1 MAIAVPR
8 RTTLN
13 GAPPAA
19 GQHAPDAGSIPRA
32 IIGRMYVPAHFQPS
46 DDEVREALRH
56 LGAVD
61 LVTATD
67 DGLLATLMPMLWDE
81 PGSRPGVGPWGA
93 LVGHVARNNAQW
105 RTPAIGDA
113 MVIVRGP
120 DAYISPRWYAA
131 KREHG
136 RVVPTWNYV
145 TVQAHGRL
153 VVHDDVEWLET
164 NVRRLT
170 DSARGGRRGA
180 VVRRRRAAQVHRR
193 AAPGDRRDRG
203 PARPRRRQVE
213 ARPEPVRRGHRRGD
227 RGPRGRRRAGVSA
240 AMRAAPRRSRA
251 ER

>member
-1 MAIAVPR
+1 
-8 RTTLN
+8 
-13 GAPPAA
+13 
-19 GQHAPDAGSIPRA
+19 
-32 IIGRMYVPAHFQPS
+32 MYVPAHFQPS
-46 DDEVREALRH
+46 DDEVRDALRH

-81 PGSRPGVGPWGA
+81 PGSRPGLGPWGA
-93 LVGHVARNNAQW
+93 LVGHIARNNAQW
-105 RTPAIGDA
+105 RTPAIGEA

-153 VVHDDVEWLET
+153 VIHDDVEWLET

-170 DSARGGRRGA
+170 DTHEAHAGEPWSVDDA
-180 VVRRRRAAQVHRR
+180 
-193 AAPGDRRDRG
+193 
-203 PARPRRRQVE
+203 PRRYIEGQLRAIVGIE
-213 ARPEPVRRGHRRGD
+213 VLLD
-227 RGPRGRRRAGVSA
+227 RVVGKWKLGQNRSEEDITGAIDGLEGLDERGVSA
-240 AMRAAPRRSRA
+240 AMRAAPRRFRA

>member
-1 MAIAVPR
+1 
-8 RTTLN
+8 
-13 GAPPAA
+13 
-19 GQHAPDAGSIPRA
+19 
-32 IIGRMYVPAHFQPS
+32 MYVPAHFEPS

-81 PGSRPGVGPWGA
+81 PGSRPGLGPLGA

-105 RTPAIGDA
+105 RTPPIGEA

-153 VVHDDVEWLET
+153 VVHDDVGWLET

-170 DSARGGRRGA
+170 DAHEADAGEPWSVDDA
-180 VVRRRRAAQVHRR
+180 
-193 AAPGDRRDRG
+193 
-203 PARPRRRQVE
+203 PRRYIDGQLRAIVGVE
-213 ARPEPVRRGHRRGD
+213 VLLD
-227 RGPRGRRRAGVSA
+227 RVVGKWKLGQNRSDEDIGGAIEGLEAAGETGVSA

>member
-1 MAIAVPR
+1 
-8 RTTLN
+8 
-13 GAPPAA
+13 
-19 GQHAPDAGSIPRA
+19 
-32 IIGRMYVPAHFQPS
+32 MYVPAHFQPS

-81 PGSRPGVGPWGA
+81 PGSRPGLGPWGA

-170 DSARGGRRGA
+170 DAHEADAGEPWSVDDAPRTYIDGQLRAIVGIEVLLDRVVGKWKLGQNRSDEDIVGA
-180 VVRRRRAAQVHRR
+180 IEGLEAAGER
-193 AAPGDRRDRG
+193 
-203 PARPRRRQVE
+203 
-213 ARPEPVRRGHRRGD
+213 
-227 RGPRGRRRAGVSA
+227 GVSA

>member
-1 MAIAVPR
+1 
-8 RTTLN
+8 
-13 GAPPAA
+13 
-19 GQHAPDAGSIPRA
+19 
-32 IIGRMYVPAHFQPS
+32 MYVPAHFQPS

-67 DGLLATLMPMLWDE
+67 DGLLGTLLPMLWDE
-81 PGSRPGVGPWGA
+81 PGSRAGLGPWGA
-93 LVGHVARNNAQW
+93 LVGHIARNNAQW
-105 RTPAIGDA
+105 RTPAIGEA

-120 DAYISPRWYAA
+120 DAYISPRWYEA

-145 TVQAHGRL
+145 NVQAHGTL

-170 DSARGGRRGA
+170 DTHEATAAEPWSVDDAPRHYVDGQLRAIVGVEVLLDRVVGKWKLGQNRSAEDIAGAIAGLEAGGE
-180 VVRRRRAAQVHRR
+180 Q
-193 AAPGDRRDRG
+193 
-203 PARPRRRQVE
+203 
-213 ARPEPVRRGHRRGD
+213 
-227 RGPRGRRRAGVSA
+227 GVSA

>member
-1 MAIAVPR
+1 
-8 RTTLN
+8 
-13 GAPPAA
+13 
-19 GQHAPDAGSIPRA
+19 
-32 IIGRMYVPAHFQPS
+32 MYVPAHFQPS

-81 PGSRPGVGPWGA
+81 PGSRPGLGPWGA
-93 LVGHVARNNAQW
+93 LVGHVARPNAQW

-170 DSARGGRRGA
+170 DAHEADAGEPWSVDDAPRTYIEGQLRAIVGVEVLLERVVGKWKLGQNRSDEDMGGAIEGLE
-180 VVRRRRAAQVHRR
+180 AA
-193 AAPGDRRDRG
+193 G
-203 PARPRRRQVE
+203 E
-213 ARPEPVRRGHRRGD
+213 F
-227 RGPRGRRRAGVSA
+227 GVSA
-240 AMRAAPRRSRA
+240 AMRAAPRRTRP

>member
-1 MAIAVPR
+1 
-8 RTTLN
+8 
-13 GAPPAA
+13 
-19 GQHAPDAGSIPRA
+19 
-32 IIGRMYVPAHFQPS
+32 MYVPAHFQPS

-67 DGLLATLMPMLWDE
+67 DGLLATLIPMLWDE
-81 PGSRPGVGPWGA
+81 PGSRPGLGPWGA

-105 RTPAIGDA
+105 RTPAIGEA

-145 TVQAHGRL
+145 MVQAHGRL

-170 DSARGGRRGA
+170 DAHEADAGEPWSVDDAPRAYVDGQLRAIVGVEVLLDRVVGKWKLGQNRSDEDIGGAIEGLE
-180 VVRRRRAAQVHRR
+180 AA
-193 AAPGDRRDRG
+193 G
-203 PARPRRRQVE
+203 E
-213 ARPEPVRRGHRRGD
+213 L
-227 RGPRGRRRAGVSA
+227 GVSA

>member
-1 MAIAVPR
+1 
-8 RTTLN
+8 
-13 GAPPAA
+13 
-19 GQHAPDAGSIPRA
+19 
-32 IIGRMYVPAHFQPS
+32 MYVPAHFQPS

-56 LGAVD
+56 LGAVE

-81 PGSRPGVGPWGA
+81 PGSRPGLGPLGA

-145 TVQAHGRL
+145 AVQAHGRL

-170 DSARGGRRGA
+170 DRHEADAGEPWSVDDA
-180 VVRRRRAAQVHRR
+180 
-193 AAPGDRRDRG
+193 
-203 PARPRRRQVE
+203 PRRYIDGQLRAIVGVE
-213 ARPEPVRRGHRRGD
+213 VLLNRVVGKWKLGQNRSDEDIGGAIEGLEAAGEQ
-227 RGPRGRRRAGVSA
+227 GVSA

>member
-1 MAIAVPR
+1 
-8 RTTLN
+8 
-13 GAPPAA
+13 
-19 GQHAPDAGSIPRA
+19 
-32 IIGRMYVPAHFQPS
+32 MYVPAHFQPS
-46 DDEVREALRH
+46 DDEVRDALRH

-81 PGSRPGVGPWGA
+81 PGSRPGLGPWGA
-93 LVGHVARNNAQW
+93 LVGHIARNNAQW

-170 DSARGGRRGA
+170 DT
-180 VVRRRRAAQVHRR
+180 H
-193 AAPGDRRDRG
+193 
-203 PARPRRRQVE
+203 E
-213 ARPEPVRRGHRRGD
+213 AEAGEPWSVD
-227 RGPRGRRRAGVSA
+227 D
-240 AMRAAPRRSRA
+240 APRRYIDGQLRA
-251 ER
+251 IVGIEVLLDRVVGKWKLGQNRSDEDIAGAIDGLEAARRARRVGGDAGRSPAFARRALIQIADAPGPSPGEIPFL

>member
-1 MAIAVPR
+1 
-8 RTTLN
+8 
-13 GAPPAA
+13 
-19 GQHAPDAGSIPRA
+19 
-32 IIGRMYVPAHFQPS
+32 MYVPAHFQPS
-46 DDEVREALRH
+46 DDEVRDALRH

-81 PGSRPGVGPWGA
+81 PGSRPGLGPWGA
-93 LVGHVARNNAQW
+93 LVGHIARNNAQW
-105 RTPAIGDA
+105 RTPAIGEA

-153 VVHDDVEWLET
+153 VVHDDVDWLET

-170 DSARGGRRGA
+170 DTHE
-180 VVRRRRAAQVHRR
+180 AQ
-193 AAPGDRRDRG
+193 AG
-203 PARPRRRQVE
+203 
-213 ARPEPVRRGHRRGD
+213 EPWSVD
-227 RGPRGRRRAGVSA
+227 D
-240 AMRAAPRRSRA
+240 APRRYIDGQLRA
-251 ER
+251 IVGIEVILDRVVGKWKLGQNRSDEDIAGAIEGLEGGRAGRLGGDAGRSPA

>member
-1 MAIAVPR
+1 
-8 RTTLN
+8 
-13 GAPPAA
+13 
-19 GQHAPDAGSIPRA
+19 
-32 IIGRMYVPAHFQPS
+32 MYVPAHFQPS

-56 LGAVD
+56 LGAVE
-61 LVTATD
+61 LVTATH

-81 PGSRPGVGPWGA
+81 PGSRPGLGPLGA

-170 DSARGGRRGA
+170 DRHEAGA
-180 VVRRRRAAQVHRR
+180 G
-193 AAPGDRRDRG
+193 APWSVDD
-203 PARPRRRQVE
+203 APRRYIDGQLRAIVGLEVLLDRVVGKWKLGQNRSDEDIGGAIEGLE
-213 ARPEPVRRGHRRGD
+213 AAGEP
-227 RGPRGRRRAGVSA
+227 GVSA

>member
-1 MAIAVPR
+1 
-8 RTTLN
+8 
-13 GAPPAA
+13 
-19 GQHAPDAGSIPRA
+19 
-32 IIGRMYVPAHFQPS
+32 MYVPAHFQPS

-81 PGSRPGVGPWGA
+81 PGSRPGLGAWGA

-105 RTPAIGDA
+105 KTPPIGDA

-131 KREHG
+131 KRDHG

-153 VVHDDVEWLET
+153 VVHDDVGWLET

-170 DSARGGRRGA
+170 DAHEAEAGEPWSVDDAPRPYIDGQLRAIVGVEVLLDRVVGKWKLGQNRSAEDIDGA
-180 VVRRRRAAQVHRR
+180 IE
-193 AAPGDRRDRG
+193 GL
-203 PARPRRRQVE
+203 E
-213 ARPEPVRRGHRRGD
+213 AVGEH
-227 RGPRGRRRAGVSA
+227 GVSS
-240 AMRAAPRRSRA
+240 AMRVAPRRSRR